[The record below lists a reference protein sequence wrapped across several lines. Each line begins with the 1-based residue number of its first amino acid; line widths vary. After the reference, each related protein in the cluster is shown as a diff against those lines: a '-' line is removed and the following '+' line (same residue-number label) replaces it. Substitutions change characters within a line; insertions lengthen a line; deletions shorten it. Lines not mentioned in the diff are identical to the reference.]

1 MVYQCQP
8 ATYGDIRQD
17 SRTPRSRY
25 KRTVEDRKK
34 QVIVLKGRWCIPLSG
49 KTVRKASMDKIESK
63 PMPHF
68 KKGDAFVES
77 TPHPLVF
84 MEVNEVEVGPG
95 DKDFCIVTWY
105 SLNEKGLNAQR
116 RFPMVAVDGEFCN
129 FEPISRNLLKEAKS
143 LMRQYDAEVRQL
155 TDKKKA
161 KSLYKDYNRKLIELL
176 PDAEERL
183 SITEQEAKKIVTY
196 KWLDCTD
203 DNYWV
208 EDSEQGGKYITL
220 VSVTSESYDDKND
233 KTITEQSIYLRDNC
247 PYGWGTLV
255 KCGAKYM
262 VIEKPKK

>member
-1 MVYQCQP
+1 
-8 ATYGDIRQD
+8 
-17 SRTPRSRY
+17 
-25 KRTVEDRKK
+25 
-34 QVIVLKGRWCIPLSG
+34 
-49 KTVRKASMDKIESK
+49 MDKIESK

-77 TPHPLVF
+77 IPHPLVF

-105 SLNEKGLNAQR
+105 SLNESGLNAQR
-116 RFPMVAVDGEFCN
+116 RFPMVAVDGGFCN
-129 FEPISRNLLKEAKS
+129 FEPISRKLLKEVKS
-143 LMRQYDAEVRQL
+143 LMRQFDVEVKQL

-161 KSLYKDYNRKLIELL
+161 KLLFKEYNRKLIELL

-183 SITEQEAKKIVTY
+183 AIAEQEAKKIVTY
-196 KWLDCTD
+196 KWLDCEG

-208 EDSEQGGKYITL
+208 EDSEQGDKYITL
-220 VSVTSESYDDKND
+220 VCVTSESYDDKND

-255 KCGAKYM
+255 KSGAKYM
-262 VIEKPKK
+262 VIEKPEAVI

>member
-1 MVYQCQP
+1 MSKIDNEIKE
-8 ATYGDIRQD
+8 G
-17 SRTPRSRY
+17 TPR
-25 KRTVEDRKK
+25 
-34 QVIVLKGRWCIPLSG
+34 
-49 KTVRKASMDKIESK
+49 
-63 PMPHF
+63 F
-68 KKGDAFVES
+68 KKGDAFVGMA
-77 TPHPLVF
+77 PHPLVF
-84 MEVNEVEVGPG
+84 MEINEVKGDAG

-105 SLNEKGLNAQR
+105 SLDEKGINAQC
-116 RFPMVAVDGEFCN
+116 RFPMVAVEGEFCN
-129 FEPISRNLLKEAKS
+129 FKPISRKLLKEAES
-143 LMRQYDAEVRQL
+143 LMHQYDAEVRQL

-183 SITEQEAKKIVTY
+183 ALAQQVEKEIVTN
-196 KWLDCTD
+196 KWLDCEE

-208 EDSEQGGKYITL
+208 EDSEQGSKYITL
-220 VSVTSESYDDKND
+220 VSVASESYDDKND

>member
-1 MVYQCQP
+1 
-8 ATYGDIRQD
+8 
-17 SRTPRSRY
+17 
-25 KRTVEDRKK
+25 
-34 QVIVLKGRWCIPLSG
+34 
-49 KTVRKASMDKIESK
+49 MDKIASK
-63 PMPHF
+63 STARL
-68 KKGDAFVES
+68 KKGDAFVEMA
-77 TPHPLVF
+77 PHPLVF
-84 MEVNEVEVGPG
+84 MEVNEVEGG
-95 DKDFCIVTWY
+95 TGNKDFCIVTWY
-105 SLNEKGLNAQR
+105 SLDENGLNAQR

-183 SITEQEAKKIVTY
+183 ALAQRIEKEIVTN
-196 KWLDCTD
+196 KWLDCEG

-208 EDSEQGGKYITL
+208 EDSEQGSKYITL
-220 VSVTSESYDDKND
+220 VSVASESYDDKND

-255 KCGAKYM
+255 KSGAKYM